1 MLCWHMEEIVGM
13 FPKVGGFT
21 STSLMFM
28 HRFFCC
34 EDDCQILR
42 FHHKH
47 STHSFRTHAFSGLDL
62 GQAFSESNG
71 KINSSSTTSPEIP
84 AYWTCHYLIILLSL
98 LLEIFDYGWLISCP
112 QSECYTST
120 IQCYRNA
127 MEPPGDTARRSP
139 RNWVAMLSK
148 LAFRRMATATPH
160 PTPSGRVSLACVCA
174 RVFVFK

>member
-47 STHSFRTHAFSGLDL
+47 STHSFRTHPFSGLDL

-84 AYWTCHYLIILLSL
+84 AYWTCHYLIILLPL
-98 LLEIFDYGWLISCP
+98 LLEIFDYGLWLVDFMSSIRMLYKHDTMLS
-112 QSECYTST
+112 
-120 IQCYRNA
+120 QCYGTTR
-127 MEPPGDTARRSP
+127 
-139 RNWVAMLSK
+139 
-148 LAFRRMATATPH
+148 
-160 PTPSGRVSLACVCA
+160 
-174 RVFVFK
+174 